1 MAVYGN
7 AVKAKNNNIFRST
20 VISVD
25 NFKSIEVIGI
35 IMIKKLFSPAM
46 LITVCTGAFLAGCNQ
61 TPEEVVQQASTLELY
76 VSPQGQQGA
85 QGTQADPFKTLAGAR
100 NVIRQLDEVQ
110 RQQEITVWLRGGTY
124 ALNDTLVLNRQ
135 DGGQGEHFVNYRAYP
150 EETPVISSGKAVVGW
165 RKLATQVEGL
175 PEVAK
180 NNVWVADVTRE
191 EFGRFT
197 ALFTGDKRLPRARSD
212 RFDGVKP
219 TGYEIADS
227 RNVMHKKDRHLLK
240 EIRYVEGA
248 PIRNWKNLDDIEV
261 FFNPVPWALN
271 FIPLESIDLKERLL
285 TLKYEANAPAFS
297 QNSPWAV
304 IENAVDFIDEAGE
317 WAHNSLTGKLYY
329 WPHDNEKPHDITIP
343 QLKELVRVEGDI
355 DYDGPVDQP
364 VRNISFEGLT
374 FTKAKRSTWSKEHK
388 GWGIQHDWDTF
399 DAGNAMLRFRGA
411 ENMKVTGNHFTNSA
425 GSAIR
430 LDLHAQKIFIEDNL
444 IDYVGHMG
452 VLLAGYG
459 PGTKDVNHHNTIT
472 NNIIHHV
479 GEIIWHGHA
488 IFAWQSGSNTISNNW
503 IHHVPRKAVGVAGP
517 RVQILMKKNEDF
529 DEAAKTIRWNEINLD
544 VEYSDD
550 TQAHFMP
557 YLHAKNN
564 IIENNKVTKTLLQLH
579 DGASINVSGAGEGN
593 IIRHNYIYDVDYI
606 GARTDDWQRGTITT
620 QNIFENAGTGIVHKD
635 YNHITNN
642 IFINTDGEAIRMR
655 AFPRQYFKPD
665 SVIQHNIF
673 TQGRRPPYGARNL
686 WNTTEFFATKRGTKP
701 IPYEYLLDH
710 NTYAF
715 TGADDFLK
723 THQQNGVEAHS
734 IATEQQQFVDVK
746 NKDYRLITG
755 AKALETG
762 FKPFDVSMDSFGV
775 TKDYPKHLLVLDR
788 DTMQWG
794 GETILHG
801 GLEGVQKNVH

>member
-1 MAVYGN
+1 
-7 AVKAKNNNIFRST
+7 
-20 VISVD
+20 
-25 NFKSIEVIGI
+25 
-35 IMIKKLFSPAM
+35 MIKKYINKGSFLLA
-46 LITVCTGAFLAGCNQ
+46 TCCTLALSACGGSS
-61 TPEEVVQQASTLELY
+61 TDSSAQQSTSLELY
-76 VSPQGQQGA
+76 VSPQGEIGNAGSKEAPFATIASARDAIRDLNAEQRA
-85 QGTQADPFKTLAGAR
+85 QD
-100 NVIRQLDEVQ
+100 
-110 RQQEITVWLRGGTY
+110 ITVWLRGGTY
-124 ALNDTLVLNRQ
+124 TLTDTLVLNRQ
-135 DGGQGEHFVNYRAYP
+135 DGGVGESMVHYKAYA
-150 EETPVISSGKAVVGW
+150 EEKPVISSGKLVSGW
-165 RKLATQVEGL
+165 KKLTSKVEGL
-175 PEVAK
+175 PEVAQD
-180 NNVWVADVTRE
+180 NVWVADVTRE
-191 EFGRFT
+191 DYGRFT
-197 ALFTGDKRLPRARSD
+197 AMFTGDKRLPRAASD

-248 PIRNWKNLDDIEV
+248 PIRDWKNLDDIEV

-271 FIPLESIDLKERLL
+271 FIPLESIDLDEKLL

-317 WAHNSLTGKLYY
+317 WAHNSVTGKLYY
-329 WPHDNEKPHDITIP
+329 WPHDNQKPANITIP
-343 QLKELVRVEGDI
+343 QLKELVRVEGEI

-364 VRNISFEGLT
+364 VKNISFEGLN
-374 FTKAKRSTWSKEHK
+374 FTQAKRSTWHEEHK

-411 ENMKVTGNHFTNSA
+411 ENMQVLKSHFTNSA

-430 LDLHAQKIFIEDNL
+430 LDLHAQNITIKDNL

-488 IFAWQSGSNTISNNW
+488 IFAWQSGSNVISNNW
-503 IHHVPRKAVGVAGP
+503 IHHVPRKAVGVASP

-529 DEAAKTIRWNEINLD
+529 DEAAKTIRWNEMDLD
-544 VEYSDD
+544 VDWTDD

-557 YLHAKNN
+557 YLHSKNN
-564 IIENNKVTKTLLQLH
+564 VIENNKVTKTLLRLH

-620 QNIFENAGTGIVHKD
+620 QNIIENAGTGIVHKD

-642 IFINTDGEAIRMR
+642 IFINTNGEAIRMR
-655 AFPRQYFKPD
+655 AFPRQYFKPG
-665 SVIQHNIF
+665 SVIQNNIF
-673 TQGRRPPYGARNL
+673 TKGRRPPYGARNL
-686 WNTTEFFATKRGTKP
+686 WNTKEFFATKKGTKK
-701 IPYEYLLDH
+701 IPYEYELDK

-715 TGADDFLK
+715 KGAEKFLK
-723 THQQNGVEAHS
+723 AHQKNGVELNS
-734 IATEQQQFVDVK
+734 VTTEQQQFVDIA
-746 NKDYRLITG
+746 NKDYRLVDN
-755 AKALETG
+755 AEALKTG

-775 TKDYPKHLLVLDR
+775 SKDYPEHFLKLDR

-794 GETILHG
+794 DETLLHG
-801 GLEGVQKNVH
+801 GIEKLQKNVH

>member
-1 MAVYGN
+1 MVN
-7 AVKAKNNNIFRST
+7 KNQFG
-20 VISVD
+20 D
-25 NFKSIEVIGI
+25 F
-35 IMIKKLFSPAM
+35 MINK
-46 LITVCTGAFLAGCNQ
+46 LITRPAVLFAACSSIILAGCNQ
-61 TPEEVVQQASTLELY
+61 ATSINQVSDKEATSAVEVSSTVEFY
-76 VSPQGQQGA
+76 VSPEGKKGNVGSKSA
-85 QGTQADPFKTLAGAR
+85 PFNNIQSAR
-100 NVIRQLDEVQ
+100 DAIRLLEDKQ
-110 RQQEITVWLRGGTY
+110 RQQDIIVWLRGGTY
-124 ALNDTLVLNRQ
+124 TLSDTLVLNRQ
-135 DGGQGEHFVNYRAYP
+135 DGGQGANYIHYRAYND
-150 EETPVISSGKAVVGW
+150 ETPVISSGKSVDGW
-165 RKLATQVEGL
+165 QLLDSPVEGL
-175 PEVAK
+175 PDIAK
-180 NNVWVADVTRE
+180 GNVWVSDVSRE

-197 ALFTGDKRLPRARSD
+197 AIFAEDKRLPRARSD

-227 RNVMHKKDRHLLK
+227 RNVMHKKDRQLLK
-240 EIRYVEGA
+240 EITYKQGA
-248 PIRNWKNLDDIEV
+248 PIRNWSNLDDIEV

-271 FIPLESIDLKERLL
+271 FIPLESIDLDKKLL

-317 WAHNSLTGKLYY
+317 WAHNSETGKLYY
-329 WPHDNEKPHDITIP
+329 WPFDNKKPSNITIP

-355 DYDGPVDQP
+355 DYAGPVDQP
-364 VRNISFEGLT
+364 VKNISFEGIT
-374 FTKAKRSTWSKEHK
+374 FTQAKRATWHKERK

-399 DAGNAMLRFRGA
+399 DTGNAMLRFRGA
-411 ENMKVTGNHFTNSA
+411 ENMLVKGSHFTNSA

-430 LDLHAQKIFIEDNL
+430 LDLHAQNITIEDNL

-452 VLLAGYG
+452 ILLAGYG

-488 IFAWQSGSNTISNNW
+488 VFAWQSGSNTISNNW

-529 DEAAKTIRWNEINLD
+529 DEAAKTIRWNELDLD

-564 IIENNKVTKTLLQLH
+564 IIEHNKVTKTLLQLH

-593 IIRHNYIYDVDYI
+593 IIRHNYIFDVDYI
-606 GARTDDWQRGTITT
+606 GARTDDWQRGTTIT
-620 QNIFENAGTGIVHKD
+620 QNIIENAGTGIVHKD

-642 IFINTDGEAIRMR
+642 LFINIDGEAIRMR
-655 AFPRQYFKPD
+655 AFPRQYFKPE
-665 SVIQHNIF
+665 SVIEHNIF
-673 TQGRRPPYGARNL
+673 TQGRRDPYGSRDL

-701 IPYEYLLDH
+701 IPYEYILDN

-715 TGADDFLK
+715 AGSDKFVSK
-723 THQQNGVEAHS
+723 HQKNGVELNS
-734 IATEQQQFVDVK
+734 ITTEIQQFIDIE
-746 NKDYRLITG
+746 NKDFRLVDN
-755 AKALETG
+755 AAALKSG
-762 FKPFDVSMDSFGV
+762 FKPFDVNMDSFGV
-775 TKDYPKHLLVLDR
+775 SENYPEHLLKLDR

-794 GETILHG
+794 GETLLHG
-801 GLEGVQKNVH
+801 GVEGVQKNVH

>member
-1 MAVYGN
+1 
-7 AVKAKNNNIFRST
+7 
-20 VISVD
+20 
-25 NFKSIEVIGI
+25 
-35 IMIKKLFSPAM
+35 MINKLFSPNSLLVA
-46 LITVCTGAFLAGCNQ
+46 VCASTFLAGCNQ
-61 TPEEVVQQASTLELY
+61 TSDQEQQSADSVSTGLEFY
-76 VSPQGQQGA
+76 VSPQGQKGA
-85 QGTQADPFKTLAGAR
+85 LGSQSAPFKTLSGAR
-100 NVIRQLDEVQ
+100 DAIRQLDDTE
-110 RQQEITVWLRGGTY
+110 RQQDITVWLRGGTY
-124 ALNDTLVLNRQ
+124 TLSETLELNLQ
-135 DGGQGEHFVNYRAYP
+135 DGGQGEHYVNYRAYGD
-150 EETPVISSGKAVVGW
+150 ETPIISSGKAVVGW
-165 RKLATQVEGL
+165 SKLSTKVEGL
-175 PEVAK
+175 PEIAK
-180 NNVWVADVTRE
+180 DKVWVSDVTRE

-197 ALFTGDKRLPRARSD
+197 ALFTGDKRLPRARSA

-240 EIRYVEGA
+240 EVRYVEGA
-248 PIRNWKNLDDIEV
+248 PIRDWKNLDDIEV

-271 FIPLESIDLKERLL
+271 FIPLAAIDLDEKLL

-317 WAHNSLTGKLYY
+317 WAHNSQTGKLYY
-329 WPHDNEKPHDITIP
+329 WPHDNAKPSNITIP
-343 QLKELVRVEGDI
+343 QLMELVRVEGEINYEAATDV
-355 DYDGPVDQP
+355 PVK
-364 VRNISFEGLT
+364 NINFEGLT
-374 FTKAKRSTWSKEHK
+374 FTQAKRSVWSEDHK

-399 DAGNAMLRFRGA
+399 DFGNAMLRFRGA
-411 ENMKVTGNHFTNSA
+411 ENMNVSRSHFTNSA

-430 LDLHAQKIFIEDNL
+430 LDLHAQNITIENSL

-488 IFAWQSGSNTISNNW
+488 VFAWQSGSNIISNNW
-503 IHHVPRKAVGVAGP
+503 IHHVPRKAVGVASP

-529 DEAAKTIRWNEINLD
+529 DEAAKTIRWNELDLD
-544 VEYSDD
+544 VEWTDD

-557 YLHAKNN
+557 YLHSKNN

-579 DGASINVSGAGEGN
+579 DGASLNVSGAGEGN
-593 IIRHNYIYDVDYI
+593 IIRHNYVYDVDYI

-642 IFINTDGEAIRMR
+642 IFINIDGEAIRMR
-655 AFPRQYFKPD
+655 AFPRQYFKPE
-665 SVIQHNIF
+665 SIIKHNIF
-673 TQGRRPPYGARNL
+673 TKGRRPPYGSRNL
-686 WNTTEFFATKRGTKP
+686 WNTTEFFATKKGSKP
-701 IPYEYLLDH
+701 IPYEYLLDN

-715 TGADDFLK
+715 AGADKFLK
-723 THQQNGVEAHS
+723 KHQPNGVEAHS
-734 IATEQQQFVDVK
+734 VATEQQQFVDVT
-746 NKDYRLITG
+746 NKDYRLVEG
-755 AKALETG
+755 AAALKTG
-762 FKPFDVSMDSFGV
+762 FVPFDVSMDSFGV
-775 TKDYPKHLLVLDR
+775 TKDYPKHFLKLDR

>member
-1 MAVYGN
+1 
-7 AVKAKNNNIFRST
+7 
-20 VISVD
+20 
-25 NFKSIEVIGI
+25 
-35 IMIKKLFSPAM
+35 MIKKYINKSSFLLA
-46 LITVCTGAFLAGCNQ
+46 TCCTLALSACGGSSADSSS
-61 TPEEVVQQASTLELY
+61 QQSTSLELY
-76 VSPQGQQGA
+76 VSPDGKVGNKGSKA
-85 QGTQADPFKTLAGAR
+85 APFATIASAR
-100 NVIRQLDEVQ
+100 DAIRALNTEQ
-110 RQQEITVWLRGGTY
+110 RAEDITVWLRGGTY
-124 ALNDTLVLNRQ
+124 TLTDTLVLNKQ
-135 DGGQGEHFVNYRAYP
+135 DGGVGESVVHYKAYA
-150 EETPVISSGKAVVGW
+150 EEKPVISSGKLVNGW
-165 RKLATQVEGL
+165 KKLDQKVEGL
-175 PEVAK
+175 PAIAQDH
-180 NNVWVADVTRE
+180 VWVADVSRE
-191 EFGRFT
+191 EYGRFT
-197 ALFTGDKRLPRARSD
+197 AMFTGDKRLPRAASD

-248 PIRNWKNLDDIEV
+248 PIRDWKNLDDIEV

-271 FIPLESIDLKERLL
+271 FIPLASIDLDEKLL

-329 WPHDNEKPHDITIP
+329 WPHDNQKPANITIP
-343 QLKELVRVEGDI
+343 QLKELVRVEGEI

-364 VRNISFEGLT
+364 VKNISFEGLT
-374 FTKAKRSTWSKEHK
+374 FTQAKRSTWHEEHK

-399 DAGNAMLRFRGA
+399 DTGNAMLRFRGA
-411 ENMKVTGNHFTNSA
+411 ENMQVLKSHFTNSA

-430 LDLHAQKIFIEDNL
+430 LDLHAQNITIKDNL

-488 IFAWQSGSNTISNNW
+488 VFAWQSGSNVISNNW
-503 IHHVPRKAVGVAGP
+503 IHHVPRKAVGVASP
-517 RVQILMKKNEDF
+517 RVQILMKKHEDF
-529 DEAAKTIRWNEINLD
+529 DEAAKTIRWNEMDLD
-544 VEYSDD
+544 VDWSDD

-557 YLHAKNN
+557 YLHSKNN
-564 IIENNKVTKTLLQLH
+564 IIENNKVTKTLLRLH

-606 GARTDDWQRGTITT
+606 GTRTDDWQRGTITT
-620 QNIFENAGTGIVHKD
+620 QNIIENAGTGIVHKD

-642 IFINTDGEAIRMR
+642 IFINTNGEAIRMR
-655 AFPRQYFKPD
+655 AFPRQYFKPG
-665 SVIQHNIF
+665 SVIQNNIF
-673 TQGRRPPYGARNL
+673 TKGRRPPYGARNL
-686 WNTTEFFATKRGTKP
+686 WNTKEFFATKKGTKM
-701 IPYEYLLDH
+701 IPYEYELDK

-715 TGADDFLK
+715 KGAEKFLK
-723 THQQNGVEAHS
+723 AHQKNGVELNS
-734 IATEQQQFVDVK
+734 VTTEQQQFVDIA
-746 NKDYRLITG
+746 NKDYRLVEN
-755 AKALETG
+755 AEALKTG
-762 FKPFDVSMDSFGV
+762 FVPFDVSMDSFGV
-775 TKDYPKHLLVLDR
+775 TKDYPEHFLKLDR

-794 GETILHG
+794 GETLLHG
-801 GLEGVQKNVH
+801 GVEAVQKNVH

>member
-1 MAVYGN
+1 
-7 AVKAKNNNIFRST
+7 
-20 VISVD
+20 
-25 NFKSIEVIGI
+25 
-35 IMIKKLFSPAM
+35 MINKLFSPAM
-46 LITVCTGAFLAGCNQ
+46 LVAVCTSGFMVGCD
-61 TPEEVVQQASTLELY
+61 QASVESEQPIKQAMSSLEFY
-76 VSPQGQQGA
+76 VSPQAQQGGN
-85 QGTQADPFKTLAGAR
+85 GTLAVPFKSIAGAR
-100 NVIRQLDEVQ
+100 DAIRQLDQAQ
-110 RQQEITVWLRGGTY
+110 RQQDITVWLRGGTY
-124 ALNDTLVLNRQ
+124 TLNETLVLNRQ
-135 DGGQGEHFVNYRAYP
+135 DGGRGEYFVNYRAYP
-150 EETPVISSGKAVVGW
+150 EESPIISSGKAVNDW
-165 RKLATQVEGL
+165 TKLSSPLEGL
-175 PEVAK
+175 PEVAQD
-180 NNVWVADVTRE
+180 NVWVADVTHA

-197 ALFTGDKRLPRARSD
+197 ALFAGDKRLPRASSA

-240 EIRYVEGA
+240 EVRYVEGA
-248 PIRNWKNLDDIEV
+248 PIRDWENLDDIEV

-271 FIPLESIDLKERLL
+271 FIPLESIDLKDRLL

-297 QNSPWAV
+297 QNSPWAT
-304 IENAVDFIDEAGE
+304 IQNAVDFIDEAGE

-329 WPHDNEKPHDITIP
+329 WPHDGQKPHDIVIP
-343 QLKELVRVEGDI
+343 QLKELVRVEGEI

-364 VRNISFEGLT
+364 VKNISFEGLT
-374 FTKAKRSTWSKEHK
+374 FTQAKRSTWHKDHK

-399 DAGNAMLRFRGA
+399 DTGNAMLRFRGA
-411 ENMKVTGNHFTNSA
+411 ENMRVSRNHFTNSA

-430 LDLHAQKIFIEDNL
+430 LDLHAQNITIKDNL

-452 VLLAGYG
+452 ILLAGYG

-488 IFAWQSGSNTISNNW
+488 VFAWQSGSNIISNNW

-529 DEAAKTIRWNEINLD
+529 DEAAKTIRWSEIDLD

-557 YLHAKNN
+557 YLHGKNN

-579 DGASINVSGAGEGN
+579 DGASINISGAGEGN
-593 IIRHNYIYDVDYI
+593 IIRHNYIFDVDYI

-655 AFPRQYFKPD
+655 AFPRQYFKPE
-665 SVIQHNIF
+665 SVIEHNIF
-673 TQGRRPPYGARNL
+673 TKGRRPPYGSRNL

-701 IPYEYLLDH
+701 IPYEYLLDN

-715 TGADDFLK
+715 VGADRFLNK
-723 THQQNGVEAHS
+723 HQSKGVETHS
-734 IATEQQQFVDVK
+734 IATEQQQFVDIA
-746 NKDYRLITG
+746 NKDFRLVEG
-755 AKALETG
+755 AEALKTG
-762 FKPFDVSMDSFGV
+762 FIPFDVSMDSFGV
-775 TKDYPKHLLVLDR
+775 SKDYPKHLLKLDR

-794 GETILHG
+794 GETVLHG
-801 GLEGVQKNVH
+801 GLEDVQKNVH

>member
-1 MAVYGN
+1 
-7 AVKAKNNNIFRST
+7 
-20 VISVD
+20 
-25 NFKSIEVIGI
+25 
-35 IMIKKLFSPAM
+35 MINKLFSPHSLLVA
-46 LITVCTGAFLAGCNQ
+46 VCTSAVLTGCNQ
-61 TPEEVVQQASTLELY
+61 TSEQSEQTVKQATSSLEFY
-76 VSPQGQQGA
+76 VSPQGQQDGL
-85 QGTQADPFKTLAGAR
+85 GTEAVPFKTIAGAR
-100 NVIRQLDEVQ
+100 NAIRQLDETQ
-110 RQQEITVWLRGGTY
+110 RQQDITVWLRGGTY
-124 ALNDTLVLNRQ
+124 TLNETLLLNRQ
-135 DGGQGEHFVNYRAYP
+135 DGGQGEYFVNYRAYGD
-150 EETPVISSGKAVVGW
+150 ETPVISSGKAVVGW
-165 RKLATQVEGL
+165 SKLATELDGL
-175 PEVAK
+175 PEVAID
-180 NNVWVADVTRE
+180 NVWVADVTRA

-197 ALFTGDKRLPRARSD
+197 AMFTGDKRLPRARSA

-248 PIRNWKNLDDIEV
+248 PIRAWKNLDDIEV

-271 FIPLESIDLKERLL
+271 FIPLASIHLDEQLL

-297 QNSPWAV
+297 QNGPWAV

-329 WPHDNEKPHDITIP
+329 WPHDNAKPSNITIP
-343 QLKELVRVEGDI
+343 QLMELVRVEGDI
-355 DYDGPVDQP
+355 NYDAAADIPVK
-364 VRNISFEGLT
+364 NISFEGIT
-374 FTKAKRSTWSKEHK
+374 FTQAKRSVWSEDHK

-399 DAGNAMLRFRGA
+399 DYGNAMLRFRGA
-411 ENMKVTGNHFTNSA
+411 ENMKVSNSHFTNSA

-430 LDLHAQKIFIEDNL
+430 LDLHAQNIIIENNL

-452 VLLAGYG
+452 ILLAGYG
-459 PGTKDVNHHNTIT
+459 PGTKDVNHHNTIS

-488 IFAWQSGSNTISNNW
+488 VFVWQSGDNIISNNW

-529 DEAAKTIRWNEINLD
+529 DEAAKTIRWNEIDLA
-544 VEYSDD
+544 VEYTDD

-557 YLHAKNN
+557 YLHGKNN

-579 DGASINVSGAGEGN
+579 DGASINISGAGEGN

-655 AFPRQYFKPD
+655 AFPRQYFKPE
-665 SVIQHNIF
+665 SVIEHNIF
-673 TQGRRPPYGARNL
+673 TEARRPPYGSRNL
-686 WNTTEFFATKRGTKP
+686 WNTTEFFATKRGTKA
-701 IPYEYLLDH
+701 IPYEYLLDY

-715 TGADDFLK
+715 AGADKFLK
-723 THQQNGVEAHS
+723 KHQKNGVETHS
-734 IATEQQQFVDVK
+734 VATSQQQFVDIA
-746 NKDYRLITG
+746 NKDYRLVAG
-755 AKALETG
+755 AAALKTG
-762 FKPFDVSMDSFGV
+762 FKPFDVSMGSFGV
-775 TKDYPKHLLVLDR
+775 SEDFPKHLLKLDR

-794 GETILHG
+794 GEIILHG
-801 GLEGVQKNVH
+801 GMEGVQKNVH

>member
-1 MAVYGN
+1 MLATYCTLGLS
-7 AVKAKNNNIFRST
+7 ACSDNNTEVSKQPALNNQQST
-20 VISVD
+20 S
-25 NFKSIEVIGI
+25 
-35 IMIKKLFSPAM
+35 
-46 LITVCTGAFLAGCNQ
+46 
-61 TPEEVVQQASTLELY
+61 LEFY
-76 VSPQGQQGA
+76 VSPHG
-85 QGTQADPFKTLAGAR
+85 QADNTGEKKSPFNSIAAAR
-100 NVIRQLDEVQ
+100 DAIRQLSEKQ
-110 RQQEITVWLRGGTY
+110 RNQDIDVWLRDGTY
-124 ALNDTLVLNRQ
+124 TLAETLVLNRQ
-135 DGGQGEHFVNYRAYP
+135 DGGSGENFVNYRAYQN
-150 EETPVISSGKAVVGW
+150 ETPVISSGKAVNGW
-165 RKLATQVEGL
+165 KKLDTALDGL
-175 PEVAK
+175 PAVAK
-180 NNVWVADVTRE
+180 GKVWVADVTRE
-191 EFGRFT
+191 EYGRFT
-197 ALFTGDKRLPRARSD
+197 AMFTGDKRLSRARST
-212 RFDGVKP
+212 RFDGIKP

-227 RNVMHKKDRHLLK
+227 RNVMHKKDRHLLR

-248 PIRNWKNLDDIEV
+248 PIRDWKNLDDIEV

-271 FIPLESIDLKERLL
+271 FIPLASVDLEERLL

-329 WPHDNEKPHDITIP
+329 WPHDNKKPHNITIP
-343 QLKELVRVEGDI
+343 QLSELVRVEGEI

-364 VRNISFEGLT
+364 VKNIRFEGIT
-374 FTKAKRSTWSKEHK
+374 FTQAKRSVWYEDHK

-399 DAGNAMLRFRGA
+399 DTGNAMLRFRGA
-411 ENMKVTGNHFTNSA
+411 QNIKVTGNHFTNSA

-430 LDLHAQKIFIEDNL
+430 LDLHAQEIEITKNL

-459 PGTKDVNHHNTIT
+459 PGTKDVNHHNVIS

-488 IFAWQSGSNTISNNW
+488 IFAWQSGDNTIANNW

-517 RVQILMKKNEDF
+517 RVQILMKKHEDF
-529 DEAAKTIRWNEINLD
+529 DEAAKTIRWNEIDLD
-544 VEYSDD
+544 VEWTADV
-550 TQAHFMP
+550 QAHFMP

-593 IIRHNYIYDVDYI
+593 IIRHNYIFDVDYI

-642 IFINTDGEAIRMR
+642 IFVNIDGEAIRMR
-655 AFPRQYFKPD
+655 AFPRQYFKPE
-665 SVIQHNIF
+665 SIIKNNIF
-673 TQGRRPPYGARNL
+673 TKGRRDPYGARDL
-686 WNTTEFFATKRGTKP
+686 WNTTEFFAIKGGSKP
-701 IPYEYLLDH
+701 IPYEYLLDN

-715 TGADDFLK
+715 AGADEFLAQ
-723 THQQNGVEAHS
+723 HQSNGVELNS
-734 IATEQQQFVDVK
+734 ITTTQQQFVDVA
-746 NKDYRLITG
+746 NKDFRLVDE
-755 AKALETG
+755 AVALKSG

-775 TKDYPKHLLVLDR
+775 TKDYPAKYIKLDR

-794 GETILHG
+794 GETLLHG
-801 GLEGVQKNVH
+801 GLEGVKANVH